1 VSKSTLQELREL
13 NVSRQKAAQPP
24 EPSEVVV
31 NPVEPDSPYDNMTGH
46 MTDNT
51 VVQPEMK
58 PTNNKTVR
66 PTGHKYGQSSDQLVV
81 KTSVK
86 QSIKATLQQSG
97 NAQEKPILK
106 TVTIKMDPKL
116 DKRVEDHCHEAGRL
130 KQDVIRD
137 AVLLY
142 FEVVEGNEE

>member
-1 VSKSTLQELREL
+1 MSKSTLQELREL
-13 NVSRQKAAQPP
+13 NVARQKAAQPP

-31 NPVEPDSPYDNMTGH
+31 NPVEPDSPSDNMTSH
-46 MTDNT
+46 MTDNIAI
-51 VVQPEMK
+51 QSERK
-58 PTNNKTVR
+58 PTRNKAVR
-66 PTGHKYGQSSDQLVV
+66 SADHKVGQQTDQLVGQI
-81 KTSVK
+81 SVK

-116 DKRVEDHCHEAGRL
+116 DKRVEDHCHETGRL

-137 AVLLY
+137 AVMLY